1 MQLSEIIDTAIAQ
14 AVGPSLPDR
23 AVDINREFVRAMV
36 NRGYREI
43 ERAALWKFSE
53 AQTEQAAVVDQKTIP
68 APTDLALILGLRNKT
83 LRTNLSYLDERQG
96 APDWGTD
103 ASPIK
108 GRPEAYSYWQGEIR
122 LWPIPNKAD
131 QIEIR
136 YYKTW
141 PELSASTDEPIIPET
156 WQHLLIDYAT
166 ARLILRMPA
175 VDGRYLSESEARPY
189 NEAFYS
195 GLEQM
200 AQSPLTLTVGDEITS
215 HDYEAMLAEQE
226 W

>member
-36 NRGYREI
+36 NKGMREV
-43 ERAALWKFSE
+43 ERYTLWKFSE
-53 AQTEQAAVVDQKTIP
+53 AQVEETAVVDQKTIP
-68 APTDLALILGLRNKT
+68 APADLALILGLRNRT
-83 LRTNLSYLDERQG
+83 LRTNLPYLDERQG
-96 APDWGTD
+96 APDWGND
-103 ASPIK
+103 ADPIK

-122 LWPIPNKAD
+122 LWPIPSKAD
-131 QIEIR
+131 KIEIR

-141 PELSASTDEPIIPET
+141 PELVNDSDEPIIPET

-166 ARLILRMPA
+166 AKLILRMPA
-175 VDGRYLSESEARPY
+175 VDGRYLSESEARPF
-189 NEAFYS
+189 EESFYG

-200 AQSPLTLTVGDEITS
+200 AKSPLTMTVGDEITA